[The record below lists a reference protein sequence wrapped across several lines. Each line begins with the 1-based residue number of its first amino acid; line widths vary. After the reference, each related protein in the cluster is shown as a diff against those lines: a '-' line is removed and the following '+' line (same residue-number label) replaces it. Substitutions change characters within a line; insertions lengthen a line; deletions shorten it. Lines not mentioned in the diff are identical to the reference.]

1 MIAYVFY
8 TAVQWQGIHT
18 AMLTCIIVAL
28 PGLGATTHKGINRL
42 VGCALGSLVTLGATV
57 FVVPHLETITGLLA
71 MSLPIIAAGAWIAAG
86 SARSNYIGL
95 QFIFAFALAQLGR
108 FGPVIDLTEIRDR
121 LVGILVGL
129 GISIVVFTVLWP
141 EREGA
146 ALTAAL
152 ARLLKSMAALAGAS
166 RAAAGAARLQA
177 WTLLN
182 QNRELQARVA
192 LEPTWPEPPEPA
204 APVMTTI
211 LAQAQ
216 ETLFA
221 QHFLQLLVADADG
234 ALDATAANAMAEF
247 QAATARELARL
258 AELLSPG
265 HRADVASEPDRL
277 AAPLSI
283 LDLMAAV
290 DGDADASSE
299 RLAALS
305 AAAHTAHESIV
316 RLGEQVRRYAV
327 HAAGNP

>member
-1 MIAYVFY
+1 
-8 TAVQWQGIHT
+8 
-18 AMLTCIIVAL
+18 
-28 PGLGATTHKGINRL
+28 
-42 VGCALGSLVTLGATV
+42 
-57 FVVPHLETITGLLA
+57 
-71 MSLPIIAAGAWIAAG
+71 
-86 SARSNYIGL
+86 
-95 QFIFAFALAQLGR
+95 
-108 FGPVIDLTEIRDR
+108 
-121 LVGILVGL
+121 
-129 GISIVVFTVLWP
+129 
-141 EREGA
+141 
-146 ALTAAL
+146 
-152 ARLLKSMAALAGAS
+152 
-166 RAAAGAARLQA
+166 
-177 WTLLN
+177 
-182 QNRELQARVA
+182 
-192 LEPTWPEPPEPA
+192 
-204 APVMTTI
+204 MTTI